1 MCGRMRQRPNV
12 TVTTKWNQHSSSE
25 DRETTIDGK
34 QKETKKERER
44 KKDEGKRKKEGK
56 SK

>member
-1 MCGRMRQRPNV
+1 MRQRPNV